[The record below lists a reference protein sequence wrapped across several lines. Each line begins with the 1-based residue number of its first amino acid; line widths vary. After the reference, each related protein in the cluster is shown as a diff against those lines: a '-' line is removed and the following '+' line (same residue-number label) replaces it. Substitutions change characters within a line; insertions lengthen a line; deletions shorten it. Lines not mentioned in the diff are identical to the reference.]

1 MKNRI
6 IITFAVLCASGLG
19 AGLGAHLAPFQESAP
34 TVDRS
39 RTFEDASANVQ
50 RRSDEKLAELAELRA
65 QISDEQVALGA
76 RLRQREAELQ
86 SVRKQYD
93 ETTRRMDVTAQ
104 GLVNLNAEV
113 KARRDVIRSL
123 SGLFVDYARNFD
135 SRITIA
141 EKQRFQDA
149 IDTALLAGDNA
160 NLTEAERLDAQ
171 ATTLYTGLDRLEEAL
186 GGVRF
191 EGRAVEP
198 TGAFDLGRFL
208 VIGPVTFFRSA
219 DGRIVGPVEQ
229 QVGKLK
235 PSVLSFGDSELAAAA
250 SAVVEGSGDTLPVDP
265 TLGDAQKVAAI
276 EQTVL
281 EEVEKGG
288 AVMIPILAMA
298 SVALL
303 VALFKWASMAF
314 VRKPSRKQSHA
325 LNAALVAGDAAAAH
339 SAMHNMRGPVGR
351 MLSVGVENIG
361 QPRDLIEEVMYEN
374 VLTTRFRLNRMLPF
388 IAICAASAP
397 LLGLLGTVTGIIKT
411 FELINIYGSGDVK
424 TLSGG
429 ISEALITTKY
439 GLIVAI
445 PSLLLH
451 AFLSRK
457 ARGIVG
463 QMETAAVSFV
473 NSVSKSPLAARV
485 QGVRPSV
492 VQEVAASGAADPALV
507 RQQVSEILSEML
519 GPLVDESSSSA
530 NGNARTASVP
540 SV

>member
-1 MKNRI
+1 MKHRI
-6 IITFAVLCASGLG
+6 ITTLAVLCASALG
-19 AGLGAHLAPFQESAP
+19 AGLGARVAPLQEGPA
-34 TVDRS
+34 TADRS

-50 RRSDEKLAELAELRA
+50 RRSDEKLAELSELRA
-65 QISDEQVALGA
+65 RISDEQVALGS
-76 RLRQREAELQ
+76 RLREREAELQ
-86 SVRKQYD
+86 EVRQQYD
-93 ETTRRMDVTAQ
+93 ESTRRMDVTAQ

-141 EKQRFQDA
+141 EKQRFQEA

-171 ATTLYTGLDRLEEAL
+171 TATLYTGLERLEEAL

-198 TGAFDLGRFL
+198 SGAFDLGRFL

-219 DGRIVGPVEQ
+219 DGRVVGPVEQ
-229 QVGKLK
+229 QAGKLK
-235 PSVLSFGDSELAAAA
+235 PSVLSFGDPELAAAA

-276 EQTVL
+276 EQSVL

-288 AVMIPILAMA
+288 AVMIPIFAMA

-303 VALFKWASMAF
+303 VALFKWLSMAF
-314 VRKPSRKQSHA
+314 VRKPTIKQSRA
-325 LNAALVAGDAAAAH
+325 LNAALSAGDAAAAR
-339 SAMHNMRGPVGR
+339 SAVHNMRGPVGR
-351 MLSVGVENIG
+351 MLGVGVENIG

-374 VLTTRFRLNRMLPF
+374 VLTARFRLNRMLPF

-473 NSVSKSPLAARV
+473 NAVSKSPLAARV
-485 QGVRPSV
+485 QGLRPTA
-492 VQEVAASGAADPALV
+492 VQEVATSGAADPAVV
-507 RQQVSEILSEML
+507 RQQVSEILSDML
-519 GPLVDESSSSA
+519 GPLVEEPHGSA
-530 NGNARTASVP
+530 NGNARTPSTP

>member
-1 MKNRI
+1 MKHRI
-6 IITFAVLCASGLG
+6 ITTLAVLCASALG
-19 AGLGAHLAPFQESAP
+19 AGLGARVAPLQEGPA
-34 TVDRS
+34 TADRS

-50 RRSDEKLAELAELRA
+50 RRSDEKLAELSELRA
-65 QISDEQVALGA
+65 RISDEQVALGS
-76 RLRQREAELQ
+76 RLREREAELQ
-86 SVRKQYD
+86 EVRQQYD
-93 ETTRRMDVTAQ
+93 ESTRRMDVTAQ

-141 EKQRFQDA
+141 EKQRFQEA

-171 ATTLYTGLDRLEEAL
+171 TATLYTGLERLEEAL

-198 TGAFDLGRFL
+198 SGAFDLGRFL

-219 DGRIVGPVEQ
+219 DGRVVGPVEQ
-229 QVGKLK
+229 QAGKLK
-235 PSVLSFGDSELAAAA
+235 PSVLSFGDPELAAAA

-276 EQTVL
+276 EQSVL

-288 AVMIPILAMA
+288 AVMIPIFAMA

-303 VALFKWASMAF
+303 VALFKWLSMAF
-314 VRKPSRKQSHA
+314 VRKPTIKQSRA
-325 LNAALVAGDAAAAH
+325 LNAALSAGDTAAAR
-339 SAMHNMRGPVGR
+339 SAVHNMRGPVGR
-351 MLSVGVENIG
+351 MLGVGVENIG

-374 VLTTRFRLNRMLPF
+374 VLTARFRLNRMLPF

-473 NSVSKSPLAARV
+473 NAVSKSPLAARV
-485 QGVRPSV
+485 QGLRPTA
-492 VQEVAASGAADPALV
+492 VQEVAASGAADPAVV
-507 RQQVSEILSEML
+507 RQQVSEILGDML
-519 GPLVDESSSSA
+519 GPLVDEPRDSA
-530 NGNARTASVP
+530 NGNARTPSTP